1 MCLDNIFHFV
11 LYSETKRNALA
22 LLSCIYKKKKMIG
35 MEQGVNESVVSQTKV
50 KRGRE
55 IFLALLRT
63 VDLSNV
69 GLTGVVVIKSV

>member
-35 MEQGVNESVVSQTKV
+35 MEQGVNESVFSQTKV
-50 KRGRE
+50 KRGRKY
-55 IFLALLRT
+55 FLPSWELLICQMW
-63 VDLSNV
+63 VLQEW
-69 GLTGVVVIKSV
+69 